1 MRRSAAGAGR
11 PAGSRFPRLTP
22 FERMYWGM
30 ETPEWPGHVAGLAVL
45 EAGPLLD
52 EAGELRLGEIRARLA
67 RRLASVPRLRK
78 MVLVPRWP
86 GGKPL
91 WVDDTGFA
99 IEHHV
104 GRAAVPAPGGEA
116 QLLEAAAEIYGRLL
130 DRRRP
135 LWELWFLTG
144 LDGGRVG
151 LLLKLHHAMADG
163 TAAVAIIGSLFDLAP
178 DAPDPSPAPWEP
190 APRPGWWSLTADNL
204 AGKAR
209 AAGRAGKALAHPG
222 RLLGRLRTMALVAQR
237 SAGVKG
243 APRTSLNC
251 PVAAGR
257 RLGFLRLDLAQVREV
272 AHAHGG
278 KANDVVLALWA
289 GGLRELLVSRGEPV
303 AGVEPTVGMAVS
315 TRSAG
320 DAAIDNQVGT
330 VVLPLPVGE
339 ADPARRL
346 DLVVGT
352 TRSAK
357 SQERSAAIMGALVSL
372 AATPLGRRLMLHQRA
387 TSVMATNVTGPPV
400 PMFVLGARVLDI
412 LPIIDLEGNIGLTV
426 CAFSYAGRMY
436 LVVTAD
442 ARGFP
447 DLEVLR
453 AGMERDWRALTGGQG
468 EGPPS
473 G

>member
-1 MRRSAAGAGR
+1 MSAGEAGTSGR
-11 PAGSRFPRLTP
+11 AGSRFPRLTP

-30 ETPEWPGHVAGLAVL
+30 ETPEWPGHVAGLALL
-45 EAGPLLD
+45 EGGPLLD
-52 EAGELRLGEIRARLA
+52 EAGELRLGEIRDRLG
-67 RRLASVPRLRK
+67 RRLPSVPRLRK
-78 MVLVPRWP
+78 RVQVPRWP

-91 WVDDTGFA
+91 WVDDAGFA

-104 GRAAVPAPGGEA
+104 LQAAVPAPGGEA
-116 QLLEAAAEIYGRLL
+116 QLLETAAEIYGRLL

-144 LDGGRVG
+144 LDGGRLG
-151 LLLKLHHAMADG
+151 ALLKLHHAMADG

-178 DAPDPSPAPWEP
+178 EVPDPAPEP
-190 APRPGWWSLTADNL
+190 WVRGSLPGAGSLAADNL

-209 AAGRAGKALAHPG
+209 AVGRAGKALAHPE
-222 RLLGRLRTMALVAQR
+222 RLVSRLRTIALVAKR
-237 SAGVKG
+237 SAGVEG

-257 RLGFLRLDLAQVREV
+257 RLGFLRLDLAAVKEV

-278 KANDVVLALWA
+278 KVNDVVLALWA

-320 DAAIDNQVGT
+320 DATIDNQVGT
-330 VVLPLPVGE
+330 AVFPLPVAE
-339 ADPARRL
+339 PDPARRL
-346 DLVVGT
+346 DRVVART
-352 TRSAK
+352 PQAK
-357 SQERSAAIMGALVSL
+357 AQQRAGAIMGALVSL
-372 AATPLGRRLMLHQRA
+372 AATGLGRRLMLHQRA
-387 TSVMATNVTGPPV
+387 TSVMATNVAGPPV
-400 PMFVLGARVLDI
+400 PVYVLGARILDI
-412 LPIIDLEGNIGLTV
+412 LPIIDLEGNVGLTV
-426 CAFSYAGRMY
+426 CAFSYAGRLF

-447 DLEVLR
+447 DLGALMT
-453 AGMERDWRALTGGQG
+453 AMERDWHALAAGR
-468 EGPPS
+468 PR
-473 G
+473 